1 MEWVGYS
8 GLQKN
13 VEWET
18 GVEAQEYYFW
28 RFLTI
33 TKLEKLFQSFQ
44 GMLKVLL
51 TIHFLKTSKK
61 GCRVRQLR

>member
-13 VEWET
+13 VEWGT

-51 TIHFLKTSKK
+51 TI
-61 GCRVRQLR
+61 GQLHDDDI